1 MENKIE
7 KELKNRVRPLLEK
20 GRTGDWQHTLRALD
34 YARHLLSYE
43 TGEEDIVLTTL
54 YLHDIGWGRVDYSDF
69 ENAPPALKKDA
80 RSVHLHM
87 QYGAEMATEI
97 LEEMGCD
104 PEKISVITSII
115 AVHDIP
121 DKVFTMDNPSAILVM
136 EADRLD
142 RYGPDSL
149 NRLKQ
154 LFGEEALVGEVMQGA
169 RVLRIKGL
177 DEWFKTPT
185 AKALAKK
192 LGRETG
198 WLK

>member
-1 MENKIE
+1 
-7 KELKNRVRPLLEK
+7 
-20 GRTGDWQHTLRALD
+20 
-34 YARHLLSYE
+34 
-43 TGEEDIVLTTL
+43 
-54 YLHDIGWGRVDYSDF
+54 
-69 ENAPPALKKDA
+69 
-80 RSVHLHM
+80 
-87 QYGAEMATEI
+87 
-97 LEEMGCD
+97 MGCD

>member
-7 KELKNRVRPLLEK
+7 EELKIRVKPLLEQ
-20 GRTGDWQHTLRALD
+20 GRNGDWKHTLRALE
-34 YARHLLSYE
+34 YARYLLRYE
-43 TGEEDIVLTTL
+43 TGEEDIVLSAL

-69 ENAPPALKKDA
+69 KNAPPALKKDA

-87 QYGAEMATEI
+87 RYGVEMAAEI

-104 PEKISVITSII
+104 PEKISVITSIV
-115 AVHDIP
+115 AVHDVP

-136 EADRLD
+136 EADRMD
-142 RYGPDSL
+142 RYGPESL
-149 NRLKQ
+149 ERFKQ
-154 LFGEEALVGEVMQGA
+154 LFGEKALVGESMEAA
-169 RVLRIKGL
+169 RVLRINGL

-198 WLK
+198 WFK

>member
-7 KELKNRVRPLLEK
+7 EELKIRVKPLLEK
-20 GRTGDWQHTLRALD
+20 GRNGDWQHTLRALD
-34 YARHLLSYE
+34 YARYLLRYE
-43 TGEEDIVLTTL
+43 TGEEDIVLSAL

-69 ENAPPALKKDA
+69 KNAPFALKKDA
-80 RSVHLHM
+80 RSVNLHM
-87 QYGAEMATEI
+87 LYGAEMAVEI
-97 LEEMGCD
+97 LEEMGYD